1 MKSKQKEQIYYNNV
15 KPTYTPIIELSALY
29 NEKFISDEQYDLIC
43 ENSNYSFGDND
54 KTLITV
60 QRIIDDLNAQGFDV
74 SKDDKLSKLIMDE
87 NGNEIY
93 VDLEA

>member
-1 MKSKQKEQIYYNNV
+1 M

-43 ENSNYSFGDND
+43 ENSNYSFGDSD

>member
-1 MKSKQKEQIYYNNV
+1 M

-29 NEKFISDEQYDLIC
+29 NEKFISDEQYDFIC

-74 SKDDKLSKLIMDE
+74 SKDDKLTKLIMDE
-87 NGNEIY
+87 SGNEIY

>member
-1 MKSKQKEQIYYNNV
+1 V

-29 NEKFISDEQYDLIC
+29 NEKIISDDQFTLIC
-43 ENSNYSFGDND
+43 ENDNFSFGDND

-60 QRIIDDLNAQGFDV
+60 QRIIDELNDQGFGV
-74 SKDDKLSKLIMDE
+74 SKDHKLSKLIMDE